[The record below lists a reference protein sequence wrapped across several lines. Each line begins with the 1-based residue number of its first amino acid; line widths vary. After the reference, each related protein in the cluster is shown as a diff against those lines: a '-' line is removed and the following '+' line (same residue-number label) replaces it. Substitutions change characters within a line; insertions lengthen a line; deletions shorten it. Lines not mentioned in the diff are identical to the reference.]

1 MVFINN
7 FTFGQAHRHKPRDFC
22 SFNVISNVNLFILTV
37 SPIIRGAHW
46 KQHHIFSC
54 CFLEGESYW
63 NTSSFSGKIRINSIN
78 HLGCSG
84 SGHIVRMI
92 WVRQPTS
99 TSMEHLCSHLVWTL
113 SCGPNFVAI
122 FHNYIL
128 NNLWSLVW
136 HNSDGKLASNLSW
149 NHSFC
154 SRISKGS
161 LDTMK

>member
-1 MVFINN
+1 MSDTYFGLIQPATNFYIWFGTSMNQENEFERIPPYSMV
-7 FTFGQAHRHKPRDFC
+7 
-22 SFNVISNVNLFILTV
+22 L
-37 SPIIRGAHW
+37 IIP
-46 KQHHIFSC
+46 
-54 CFLEGESYW
+54 
-63 NTSSFSGKIRINSIN
+63 
-78 HLGCSG
+78 G
-84 SGHIVRMI
+84 SGHIVGMI

-99 TSMEHLCSHLVWTL
+99 ASMEHLCSHLVWTL

-136 HNSDGKLASNLSW
+136 HNSDRKLASYLKKCQIKKSKINPLNHLSW